1 MRIINS
7 LDELDLIIKELD
19 DAAKISDD
27 ALRALFKT
35 FRFEDSKQVYTDP
48 FSSEYYKHQFDIY
61 EKISG
66 KQYKTDICRLFY

>member
-35 FRFEDSKQVYTDP
+35 FRFEDSKQVKRICTWVLQNCRTHCHGKLH
-48 FSSEYYKHQFDIY
+48 FGKSS
-61 EKISG
+61 
-66 KQYKTDICRLFY
+66 R